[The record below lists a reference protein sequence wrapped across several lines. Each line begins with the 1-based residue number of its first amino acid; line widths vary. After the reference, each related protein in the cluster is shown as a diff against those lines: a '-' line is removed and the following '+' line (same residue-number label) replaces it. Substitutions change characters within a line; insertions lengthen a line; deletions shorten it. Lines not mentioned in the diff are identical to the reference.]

1 MSDASRCAPR
11 FDARPVLSY
20 NAIRHLLF
28 RLDPEQGH
36 RLTLRLLELAGSLA
50 PLRSML
56 KRVFSYPE
64 FSQPVQVFGL
74 TFANPVGLAAGYDKD
89 GRAMHGLACL
99 GFGHL
104 ELGTVTPKPQTGN
117 PPPRLFRLPE
127 DQALINRMGFPNSG
141 AERLVARLARR
152 PKDIVIGVNIGKGAD
167 TPLGSAAEDYLLLLL
182 KLQPFTDYLAVNVSS
197 PNTLGLRQLQA
208 RLQLQGLL
216 QAIAE
221 ARAERGDPRIPI
233 LVKLAPDLSDAELE
247 DAVQVI
253 VETGM
258 DGVIATNTTTSR
270 PGLRSP
276 LREQQGGLSGG
287 PLRERALEVIHKIH
301 DLTAGSLPVIA
312 VGGIL
317 GPSDAAEA
325 LQAGA
330 AMVQI
335 YTGLVYRGPGLVREI
350 LAGLADSRHPA
361 L

>member
-1 MSDASRCAPR
+1 M
-11 FDARPVLSY
+11 
-20 NAIRHLLF
+20 LF
-28 RLDPEQGH
+28 RLDPEQAH
-36 RLTLRLLELAGSLA
+36 RLTLNLLALAGSSA
-50 PLRSML
+50 PLRSLL
-56 KRVFSYPE
+56 KRAFSYPE
-64 FSQPVQVFGL
+64 LSRPVKAFGL
-74 TFANPVGLAAGYDKD
+74 RFANPVGLAAGYDKD

-117 PPPRLFRLPE
+117 PRPRLFRLPE
-127 DQALINRMGFPNSG
+127 DQALINWMGFPNRGVEQLLS
-141 AERLVARLARR
+141 RLKRR
-152 PKDIVIGVNIGKGAD
+152 PKEIVIGVNIGKGAE
-167 TPLGSAAEDYLLLLL
+167 TRLESAAEDYRLLLRALH
-182 KLQPFTDYLAVNVSS
+182 PYADYLAVNVSS
-197 PNTLGLRQLQA
+197 PNTPGLRELQDRNQLRA
-208 RLQLQGLL
+208 LL
-216 QAIAE
+216 RALDA
-221 ARAERGDPRIPI
+221 ARAELGGPRTPI

-276 LREQQGGLSGG
+276 LREQQGGLSGA

-301 DLTAGSLPVIA
+301 DLTSGRLPVIA

-317 GPSDAAEA
+317 GPGDAAEA

-330 AMVQI
+330 ALVQI